1 MTEEVNTMADK
12 ELQVREKRELQ
23 TDAEHTKPGAVFT
36 PAVDIFESEEEITL
50 LADMPGVTSD
60 GVTIDLHNDE
70 LKLTGEVEAPGVENE
85 TYLLREYETG
95 RFHRH
100 FSLSDRID
108 QSKISASIR
117 DGVLRLVLPKV
128 EKAKPRRI
136 EVKSD

>member
-1 MTEEVNTMADK
+1 MAEK

-23 TDAEHTKPGAVFT
+23 TDTEQTRPGIVFT

-50 LADMPGVTSD
+50 LADMPGVSSD
-60 GVTIDLHNDE
+60 AVIIDLHNDE
-70 LKLTGEVEAPGVENE
+70 LKVAGEIEPQWSEKE

-108 QSKISASIR
+108 QQNISASMK

-128 EKAKPRRI
+128 EKARPRRI

>member
-1 MTEEVNTMADK
+1 MADK
-12 ELQVREKRELQ
+12 ELQVRQKKELQ
-23 TDAEHTKPGAVFT
+23 TDAEQTKPGVVFT
-36 PAVDIFESEEEITL
+36 PSVDIFESEREITL

-60 GVTIDLHNDE
+60 GVTIDVQNDE
-70 LKLTGEVEAPGVENE
+70 LKVTGEVEPQRSENE

-108 QSKISASIR
+108 QSKISASMK

-136 EVKSD
+136 EVKSG

>member
-1 MTEEVNTMADK
+1 MADR
-12 ELQVREKRELQ
+12 ELQVREKQELQ
-23 TDAEHTKPGAVFT
+23 TDAEQTMPGVVFT

-70 LKLTGEVEAPGVENE
+70 LKLTGEVEPQGSEKE

-100 FSLSDRID
+100 FSLSDHID
-108 QSKISASIR
+108 QDKISASMK

-128 EKAKPRRI
+128 EKAKPRKI
-136 EVKSD
+136 EVKSE

>member
-1 MTEEVNTMADK
+1 MADR
-12 ELQVREKRELQ
+12 ELQVRAKHELQ
-23 TDAEHTKPGAVFT
+23 TDAEHTMPGVVFT

-60 GVTIDLHNDE
+60 GVSIDLHNDE
-70 LKLTGEVEAPGVENE
+70 LKVIGEVEPQGSEKE
-85 TYLLREYETG
+85 TLLLREYETG

-100 FSLSDRID
+100 FRLSDRIEQD
-108 QSKISASIR
+108 KISASMK

>member
-1 MTEEVNTMADK
+1 MADK
-12 ELQVREKRELQ
+12 ELQVRHKKELQ
-23 TDAEHTKPGAVFT
+23 TDAEQTKPGVVFT
-36 PAVDIFESEEEITL
+36 PAVDIFESEREITL

-60 GVTIDLHNDE
+60 GVTIDVQNDE
-70 LKLTGEVEAPGVENE
+70 LKVTGEVEPQRSENE

-108 QSKISASIR
+108 QSKISASMR

-136 EVKSD
+136 EVKSG

>member
-1 MTEEVNTMADK
+1 MAEK
-12 ELQVREKRELQ
+12 ELQVREKQELQ
-23 TDAEHTKPGAVFT
+23 TDAEHTMPGIVFT

-50 LADMPGVTSD
+50 LADMPGVPSD

-70 LKLTGEVEAPGVENE
+70 LKVTGEVETQGSKNE

-95 RFHRH
+95 RFHRQ
-100 FSLSDRID
+100 FTLSDRID
-108 QSKISASIR
+108 QDKIGASMK

-136 EVKSD
+136 EVKSN

>member
-1 MTEEVNTMADK
+1 MADK
-12 ELQVREKRELQ
+12 ELQVREKQELQ
-23 TDAEHTKPGAVFT
+23 TDAEHTMPGVVFT
-36 PAVDIFESEEEITL
+36 PAVDIFESEEAITL

-70 LKLTGEVEAPGVENE
+70 LKVSGEVEPQGSENE

-100 FSLSDRID
+100 FSLSNRID
-108 QSKISASIR
+108 QDKISASMK

>member
-1 MTEEVNTMADK
+1 MADR
-12 ELQVREKRELQ
+12 ELQLREKRELQ
-23 TDAEHTKPGAVFT
+23 TDAEQTMPGVIFN

-50 LADMPGVTSD
+50 LADMPGVTGA

-70 LKLTGEVEAPGVENE
+70 LKITGEVEAQRSENE

-108 QSKISASIR
+108 QSKISASMK
-117 DGVLRLVLPKV
+117 DGVLRLILPKV
-128 EKAKPRRI
+128 EKAKPRKI
-136 EVKSD
+136 EVTAG

>member
-1 MTEEVNTMADK
+1 MADR
-12 ELQVREKRELQ
+12 ELQLREKRELQ
-23 TDAEHTKPGAVFT
+23 TDAEQTQPGVIFN

-50 LADMPGVTSD
+50 LADMPGVTGA

-70 LKLTGEVEAPGVENE
+70 LKITGEVEAQRSENE

-108 QSKISASIR
+108 QSKISASMK
-117 DGVLRLVLPKV
+117 DGVLRLILPKV
-128 EKAKPRRI
+128 EKAKPRKI
-136 EVKSD
+136 EVTAG

>member
-1 MTEEVNTMADK
+1 MAEK
-12 ELQVREKRELQ
+12 ELQVREKQELH
-23 TDAEHTKPGAVFT
+23 TDAEHTMPGIVFT

-50 LADMPGVTSD
+50 LADMPGVPSD
-60 GVTIDLHNDE
+60 GITIDLHNDE
-70 LKLTGEVEAPGVENE
+70 LKVMGEVESQGSENE
-85 TYLLREYETG
+85 TPLVREYETG

-108 QSKISASIR
+108 QDKIS
-117 DGVLRLVLPKV
+117 VLRLVLPKV

>member
-1 MTEEVNTMADK
+1 MADK
-12 ELQVREKRELQ
+12 ELQVRQKKELQ
-23 TDAEHTKPGAVFT
+23 TDAEQTKPGVVFT
-36 PAVDIFESEEEITL
+36 PAVDIFESEREITL

-60 GVTIDLHNDE
+60 GVTIDVQNDE
-70 LKLTGEVEAPGVENE
+70 LKVTGEVEPQRSENE

-108 QSKISASIR
+108 QSKISASMK

-136 EVKSD
+136 EVKSG

>member
-1 MTEEVNTMADK
+1 
-12 ELQVREKRELQ
+12 
-23 TDAEHTKPGAVFT
+23 
-36 PAVDIFESEEEITL
+36 
-50 LADMPGVTSD
+50 MPGVPSD

-70 LKLTGEVEAPGVENE
+70 LKVLGEVEPQGSENE
-85 TYLLREYETG
+85 TPLVREYETG

-108 QSKISASIR
+108 QDKISASMK

-128 EKAKPRRI
+128 EKARPRRI

>member
-1 MTEEVNTMADK
+1 MTAK
-12 ELQVREKRELQ
+12 ELQVREKQALQ
-23 TDAEHTKPGAVFT
+23 SEAEQTRPGVVFT
-36 PAVDIFESEEEITL
+36 PAVDIFESEQDITL
-50 LADMPGVTSD
+50 LADMPGVSSD
-60 GVTIDLHNDE
+60 GVTIDLHDDQ
-70 LKLTGEVEAPGVENE
+70 LKVTGEVGPQGSGNE

-108 QSKISASIR
+108 QSKISASIK

-136 EVKSD
+136 EVKSN

>member
-1 MTEEVNTMADK
+1 MAEK
-12 ELQVREKRELQ
+12 ELQVREKQELQ
-23 TDAEHTKPGAVFT
+23 TDAERTIPGVVFT
-36 PAVDIFESEEEITL
+36 PAVDIFESEERITL

-70 LKLTGEVEAPGVENE
+70 LKITGEVGPQGSENE
-85 TYLLREYETG
+85 TYLLREYATG

-108 QSKISASIR
+108 QNKIIASMK

-136 EVKSD
+136 EVKSA